1 MAYATNTKE
10 TCINMKNI
18 LMGVHYKKYQWEVCG
33 DFKVIAVLLGLQ
45 SDYTKYC
52 CFLCDSDSR
61 SQDSHCVGKSW
72 PKRQSL
78 TPGFKNV
85 AHEPLIESSKILL
98 PPLHIKLG
106 LIKNFVKA
114 LDVNGSAFTYLREKF
129 PRLSYEKVK
138 AGVFVGPQIRELF
151 KDHQFETVLSK
162 KEKAAWESFK
172 NVSNNFLGNFKAENF
187 EELVEN
193 LMDSYKQLGSNM
205 SLKMHFLNSHL
216 DFFPP
221 NCGDVSDEH
230 NEQLY
235 HDTSVMEQR
244 YKGKWDV
251 AMLADYCWIV

>member
-1 MAYATNTKE
+1 M
-10 TCINMKNI
+10 
-18 LMGVHYKKYQWEVCG
+18 
-33 DFKVIAVLLGLQ
+33 
-45 SDYTKYC
+45 
-52 CFLCDSDSR
+52 
-61 SQDSHCVGKSW
+61 
-72 PKRQSL
+72 
-78 TPGFKNV
+78 
-85 AHEPLIESSKILL
+85 
-98 PPLHIKLG
+98 
-106 LIKNFVKA
+106 
-114 LDVNGSAFTYLREKF
+114 
-129 PRLSYEKVK
+129 K

-230 NEQLY
+230 GERFHQ
-235 HDTSVMEQR
+235 DISVMEQR
-244 YKGKWDV
+244 YKGKWDA
-251 AMLADYCWIV
+251 AMLADYCWMVKRDAPETEYHRQPKRRCR